1 MAKPLTHRP
10 LGIATAIGI
19 ALLDQ
24 LSKWAITHPMAL
36 PERMLVRITDFFD
49 LRWVENYGVSMGFLI
64 AGSNQERWLLVG
76 MTAIIAV
83 AVAMWLWREKAR
95 PDVIALGCVLGGAI
109 GNIADRARLG
119 YVADFLDLHIG
130 TWHPFL
136 VFNVADAAITI
147 GVLLLVLRALLVRE
161 AKVSA
166 ENVDAL

>member
-1 MAKPLTHRP
+1 MKTTHRP
-10 LGIATAIGI
+10 LGIATAIGV

-24 LSKWAITHPMAL
+24 LSKWTITHPLAL
-36 PERMLVRITDFFD
+36 PEQMLVRITGFFD
-49 LRWVENYGVSMGFLI
+49 LRWVENYGVSMGFLV
-64 AGSNQERWLLVG
+64 AGSDQERWLLVG
-76 MTAIIAV
+76 MTAVIAV
-83 AVAMWLWREKAR
+83 AVGIWMWREKAKV
-95 PDVIALGCVLGGAI
+95 DVIALGCVLGGAI

-161 AKVSA
+161 TKVSA